1 MPSNVKQ
8 INFITKSGD
17 ETDKTQTSV
26 KVNFFIAKISLI
38 PLSRKS
44 WLDQATEM
52 NAVKYC
58 AGGKQNQLLPKL
70 LYQLTL

>member
-1 MPSNVKQ
+1 MLSNVKQ
-8 INFITKSGD
+8 RNFITKSGD
-17 ETDKTQTSV
+17 ETKTQTSV